1 MCDYNAYL
9 VGINF
14 VFFIYGVVFN
24 LCCFVDIVV
33 VAVVVA
39 RLHIDV

>member
-9 VGINF
+9 VG
-14 VFFIYGVVFN
+14 FFIYGVVFN